1 MLAANSLFA
10 MAGRLSWCSASTTVP
25 ATSAGAAS
33 TTSARSSARGRTCA
47 SSRNRSPNTG
57 PASNAANTRF
67 AGVNAVSQVGT
78 VSTLYAMDVHAISAI
93 PARQANASH
102 GFATASGKRSLNA
115 IIQYEPTRNR
125 NATALR
131 TSLDSGERPTPEN
144 TCSAFAGVPRCV
156 AEAMNPIRTTLNG
169 SAIIRSMRTEAVR
182 SRDQSRTSASA
193 RNATTPAGASEV
205 NRPSEKASNPLVI
218 DEAPFGSRCCLPA
231 FRLVRPQATAG

>member
-1 MLAANSLFA
+1 
-10 MAGRLSWCSASTTVP
+10 MAERLSWCSASTTVP